1 MDLLRGRKLG
11 RIVSWRRSFSS
22 ETTDL
27 DGFVYPLGFVRW
39 SNVNRNGG
47 GGREEVVTNDSF
59 ARIRAV
65 TVKTT
70 RSITCSRRTPE
81 GETRDEGTHEVEG
94 GGYNSATRKPVFHR
108 QSLSRETARKLRTT
122 TSKKDES
129 RLCRPPRLSL
139 SFRRDRPR
147 ERRREKKE
155 TKKKEEVSP
164 REIGYA
170 ATGKWKDRLKNLP
183 YSIRCP
189 SSFLPIPLCDRK

>member
-11 RIVSWRRSFSS
+11 RIVSRRRSFSS

-70 RSITCSRRTPE
+70 RSITCFRRTPE
-81 GETRDEGTHEVEG
+81 GETRDEGTQEVEG
-94 GGYNSATRKPVFHR
+94 G
-108 QSLSRETARKLRTT
+108 
-122 TSKKDES
+122 
-129 RLCRPPRLSL
+129 
-139 SFRRDRPR
+139 
-147 ERRREKKE
+147 
-155 TKKKEEVSP
+155 
-164 REIGYA
+164 I
-170 ATGKWKDRLKNLP
+170 
-183 YSIRCP
+183 
-189 SSFLPIPLCDRK
+189 

>member
-11 RIVSWRRSFSS
+11 RIVSRRRSFSS

-81 GETRDEGTHEVEG
+81 GETRDEGTQEVEEG
-94 GGYNSATRKPVFHR
+94 DIIQRLGSRFSIGSLYLAKLLANYELRRARRMSHGCVARPV
-108 QSLSRETARKLRTT
+108 S
-122 TSKKDES
+122 
-129 RLCRPPRLSL
+129 PSL

-155 TKKKEEVSP
+155 TKEKEEVSP

-170 ATGKWKDRLKNLP
+170 ATGK
-183 YSIRCP
+183 
-189 SSFLPIPLCDRK
+189 